1 MTQSTPRREKRYLY
15 ALPVRF
21 TWHSE
26 QRDTTT
32 KDVSTDGIFM
42 PTPLPIELR
51 HMVRLDMDLPG
62 EEKLV
67 TSRAM
72 VVHVARDEGTDV
84 YTQGIGV
91 QFFDMGTDERAAW
104 DRFMEIVRQ
113 EAQGSD
119 QGWDVRIRPPRPRPE
134 RRQFG
139 RFAAILQVRAE
150 NLGELVTMY
159 TRDVSKGGM
168 FLKTDLDLA
177 VGDLLALQIVHPE
190 TFEIFSMR
198 GMVRRC
204 VDEGD
209 TFGVGVQF
217 VGMSDGKRE
226 EFWRFVSDYLVDDPN
241 EITIDVLDE

>member
-1 MTQSTPRREKRYLY
+1 MSTSIPRREKRFAY
-15 ALPVRF
+15 ALPIRLS
-21 TWHSE
+21 WRSE
-26 QRDTTT
+26 RREATT
-32 KDVSTDGIFM
+32 KDVSVDGMFL

-62 EEKLV
+62 EEV
-67 TSRAM
+67 RVSSRAM
-72 VVHVARDEGTDV
+72 VVHVARDEGTDQT
-84 YTQGIGV
+84 TQGVGV
-91 QFFDMGTDERAAW
+91 QFFDMGTDEREAW
-104 DRFMEIVRQ
+104 DRFMEMVKR
-113 EAQGSD
+113 EASGSD
-119 QGWDVRIRPPRPRPE
+119 PGWDVRIRPPRPRPE

-139 RFAAILQVRAE
+139 RFAAILQVKAE

-177 VGDLLALQIVHPE
+177 VGDLLALQIVHPD

-198 GMVRRC
+198 GMVRRI
-204 VDEGD
+204 VQEGD
-209 TFGVGVQF
+209 SLGVGVQF
-217 VGMSDGKRE
+217 VGMSETRRE